1 MSSKNKK
8 VFSAR
13 HIVTDNTTG
22 EILDDKSTTTY
33 VNRQSENFAM
43 YSTTNGLEWA
53 KEYKGYLLFLMVL
66 NQYADND
73 GILCLS
79 AYRRKEINKF
89 FGWTNI
95 SSITNA
101 LSFLVSINGIKRLSQ
116 NDFMINPETVYKGST
131 VSKQEKMNRYN
142 SIKTTKTN

>member
-13 HIVTDNTTG
+13 HIITDNTTG
-22 EILDDKSTTTY
+22 EILDDKSTITY

-53 KEYKGYLLFLMVL
+53 KEFKGYLLFLMVL
-66 NQYADND
+66 NQYSDND

-89 FGWTNI
+89 FCWSNVR
-95 SSITNA
+95 SITNA
-101 LSFLVSINGIKRLSQ
+101 LSFLISINGIKRLSQ

-131 VSKQEKMNRYN
+131 VTKQEKINKYN
-142 SIKTTKTN
+142 SL